1 MKKRLWS
8 ISIIAWLFVLV
19 GAGDI
24 VRGLADIR
32 RGQFHSDVLWPVG
45 LGVIAIVCGLFL
57 LRRSNWAR
65 WIAVAWLAFHVA
77 LSFDSVSKLAVHG
90 ALLVVLAY
98 FLFRSQANG
107 YFASANVEA
116 P

>member
-1 MKKRLWS
+1 MKKHLWS

-24 VRGLADIR
+24 VLGLADIR
-32 RGQFHSDVLWPVG
+32 RRQFHSDTLWPIG

-77 LSFDSVSKLAVHG
+77 LSFGSVSKLAVHG

-98 FLFRSQANG
+98 FLFRSRANG
-107 YFASANVEA
+107 YFASANMES